1 MELDTIHHYLEDLHS
16 YLGRDVKSFIVTG
29 NRVEI
34 EGYDSFVE
42 IRLNENSVLCSA
54 GDSFTRL
61 PQGMFLRDCEYVID
75 NCRAF
80 SDTRGRIK
88 RISYYTHGPFER
100 DWIAN
105 LGLRFEQ
112 KGWNAFET
120 SDNAINA
127 IQNLGALIAG
137 MMKGSC
143 SVTHHQVDIDYPQP
157 LKTRPIAFRFRTLI
171 THHGTLLY
179 SQDIT
184 IKNM

>member
-1 MELDTIHHYLEDLHS
+1 MELEAIHQYIEDLHS
-16 YLGRDVKSFIVTG
+16 YLGKDLSSFVITG
-29 NRVEI
+29 NRVEL
-34 EGYDSFVE
+34 EGYGSLAE
-42 IRLNENSVLCSA
+42 IRLDENSVLCTA
-54 GDSFTRL
+54 GAFTRL

-75 NCRAF
+75 SCRAL

-88 RISYYTHGPFER
+88 RINYLAQDPFEK

-112 KGWNAFET
+112 KGWNAFDT
-120 SDNAINA
+120 SDNAINV

-184 IKNM
+184 IKNV